1 MSAYRAA
8 LSFVGASL
16 LALTVVGC
24 QSSPPATVAA
34 PQKAVLISS
43 GQGTTTVYVP
53 AANGGVATLASNK
66 VEKCPDCEKDVA
78 EYFKSGHLAA
88 TCATC
93 GATRTVLT
101 GTN

>member
-8 LSFVGASL
+8 LSIVGVFL
-16 LALTVVGC
+16 LAVAVAGC
-24 QSSPPATVAA
+24 QSTPPATAAA
-34 PQKAVLISS
+34 PQKAVLINS

-53 AANGGVATLASNK
+53 AANGGAATLASSK

-78 EYFKSGHLAA
+78 EYFKTGQLAA
-88 TCATC
+88 KCASC

-101 GTN
+101 